1 MASCYGHPRGPESVK
16 SLLLEQPAVQDQRA
30 VVLCGEISVHRR
42 FLSDKAS
49 SSAGLTLIHCS
60 EDPAKTISIVQQLNA
75 SVLVARE
82 EFIER
87 LTPTTVLQLTDFGRG
102 CRFLAV
108 LGSETLETPSSAR
121 MLRLGCQGVL
131 PRKFSPKIFRR
142 AVLAILGGEFWAPRR
157 LLAELLSELLREAS
171 LKTDR
176 GLTPQEARILE
187 LTSQGYT
194 NSAIADTLFIS
205 QETVRWHKRR
215 LNRKLRERNQPK
227 YPRMKATP
235 PIRQNV
241 G

>member
-1 MASCYGHPRGPESVK
+1 MK

-30 VVLCGEISVHRR
+30 VVLCGDIPVHRK
-42 FLSDKAS
+42 FLTDKAS

-60 EDPAKTISIVQQLNA
+60 EDPAKTISIVQQLKA
-75 SVLVARE
+75 SVLIARE
-82 EFIER
+82 EFIDR
-87 LTPTTVLQLTDFGRG
+87 LADTTVLQLADFGRG
-102 CRFLAV
+102 CRFLAI

-121 MLRLGCQGVL
+121 MLRLGCHGVL
-131 PRKFSPKIFRR
+131 PRKFSPKIFRQALL
-142 AVLAILGGEFWAPRR
+142 AVLGGEIWAPRW

-171 LKTDR
+171 LKANR

-215 LNRKLRERNQPK
+215 LNRKLRESSQTRDPQ
-227 YPRMKATP
+227 MKVTP
-235 PIRQNV
+235 PIRRSV
-241 G
+241 C